1 MYPGHIL
8 LCTRPLVATA
18 VTRSHG
24 SRQLG
29 GGDPVGG
36 NTWPIPY
43 THVRTQW
50 NERKRI
56 GDDND
61 NDDDA
66 TQPRH
71 DRGARPSVRP
81 SSLSIQSHHH
91 HHHHHHSGTT
101 PMTTTTTTTTAGAVT
116 TMTLETIR
124 AIDGSERAVV
134 RETVK
139 VPYDVN
145 DL

>member
-1 MYPGHIL
+1 MWIGG
-8 LCTRPLVATA
+8 VA

-50 NERKRI
+50 NERKWI

-61 NDDDA
+61 NDNDA

-71 DRGARPSVRP
+71 DRGAHPSVRP
-81 SSLSIQSHHH
+81 VSPSDPI
-91 HHHHHHSGTT
+91 TT
-101 PMTTTTTTTTAGAVT
+101 ITTTTTWA
-116 TMTLETIR
+116 
-124 AIDGSERAVV
+124 
-134 RETVK
+134 
-139 VPYDVN
+139 PHP
-145 DL
+145 